1 MKQKRMFKMPYGL
14 RNRFIISIIASVLL
28 CSIIFAVLYFSV
40 DSFLTRYF
48 DRIGFEQTHIKWQG
62 ESLQE
67 YIDENHVSSDDLES
81 LKEWERRQ
89 PVILLELYDGENCI
103 YSSFYESPM
112 KSSHYENVIENLNN
126 TVDLRLAD
134 GSVTAVLY
142 SDFTYQYYLLGTG
155 MSVLISLAVFIFLFL
170 RGNNKL
176 INYVCRLNDEVQ
188 IIEGGNLEYQ
198 VSVEGNNEITDLAK
212 SMNRMRDA
220 IKEQMDTEQ
229 QLHQANKQLI
239 TEMSHDLRTPLTGM
253 MLYLEILRS
262 HRYETEEELQAYLEK
277 IDAKAHHMKL
287 LSDHLFEYTLEN
299 AEHIPAKQA
308 EPATME
314 QAFESPMGSLTDEL
328 NAHGFSVDAHL
339 KWPTCFVQVKQEY
352 LQRIFGNIASNIY
365 KYGEPSADITIETI
379 ADDRYC
385 GFSIMNVCTMPADRV
400 ESNGIGIE
408 SIRSMMQEMDGI
420 CTVEQT
426 DTVFEM
432 TLLFP
437 KQ

>member
-1 MKQKRMFKMPYGL
+1 MKQKKIFKMPYGL
-14 RNRFIISIIASVLL
+14 RNRFFISIIASALL
-28 CSIIFAVLYFSV
+28 CGIIFVVLFFSV
-40 DSFLTRYF
+40 DSFLTEYF

-67 YIDENHVSSDDLES
+67 YIDENHISSDDVEL
-81 LKEWERRQ
+81 LKKWEVRQ
-89 PVILLELYDGENCI
+89 PVILLELYDEDDCI
-103 YSSFYESPM
+103 YSSFYESPV
-112 KSSHYENVIENLNN
+112 KSRHYENVIENLNN
-126 TVDLRLAD
+126 TVDLKLAD
-134 GSVTAVLY
+134 GQVTAVLY
-142 SDFTYQYYLLGTG
+142 SDFTYQYYLLGT
-155 MSVLISLAVFIFLFL
+155 SLAVLISLGVFIALFL

-188 IIEGGNLEYQ
+188 IIEGGNMEYQ
-198 VSVEGNNEITDLAK
+198 VSVEGNDEITDLAR
-212 SMNRMRDA
+212 SMNRMRDTL
-220 IKEQMDTEQ
+220 KEKIETEQ

-277 IDAKAHHMKL
+277 IDAKAHYMKL

-299 AEHIPAKQA
+299 ARNIPAKQA
-308 EPATME
+308 EPVTME
-314 QAFESPMGSLTDEL
+314 QAFESAMGGFMDDLK
-328 NAHGFSVDAHL
+328 AHGFSIDEHL
-339 KWPTCFVQVKQEY
+339 KWSTCFVQIKQEY
-352 LQRIFGNIASNIY
+352 IQRIFGNILSNID
-365 KYGEPSADITIETI
+365 KYGEPSADILIDAI
-379 ADDRYC
+379 DDDRYC
-385 GFSIMNVCTMPADRV
+385 GFSVINVCTMAANQV

-408 SIRSMMQEMDGI
+408 SIRSMMQEMNGI